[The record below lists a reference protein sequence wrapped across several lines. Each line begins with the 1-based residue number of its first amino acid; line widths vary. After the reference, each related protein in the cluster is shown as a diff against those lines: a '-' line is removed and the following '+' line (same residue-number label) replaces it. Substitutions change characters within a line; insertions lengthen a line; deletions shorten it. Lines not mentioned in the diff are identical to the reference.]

1 MELPHVIYE
10 VLVDWE
16 GTDWAATPDFGQAI
30 DDISDDLALD
40 TPVVSRGKDAES
52 GASPAATLEINLK
65 AGLCAKYSPFNAA
78 SPLYP
83 YVLPWRMIRVRASQ
97 DDGANWYPVFFGY
110 ISEYTIDPHPN
121 AACGATSLYCTD
133 GADLLARQLVSQDT
147 SNRSTISAGEAASL
161 VLDAAGW
168 GARRNIDTGGGTVQY
183 PATGVS

>member
-1 MELPHVIYE
+1 MTAPNVIYE

-16 GTDWAATPDFGQAI
+16 GTDWADAPDFSQGI
-30 DDISDDLALD
+30 DDISADVALD
-40 TPVVSRGKDAES
+40 SPIVNRGKDDEA
-52 GASPAATLEINLK
+52 GNAPAATLEIKLK
-65 AGLCAKYSPFNAA
+65 AGLCAKYSPFNVA
-78 SPLYP
+78 SVLYP
-83 YVLPWRMIRVRASQ
+83 FVLPWRIIRIRASQ
-97 DDGANWYPVFFGY
+97 DDGTNWYPVFFGY

-147 SNRSTISAGEAASL
+147 SDRSTISAGEAASL

-183 PATGVS
+183 PATGV